1 MKSYLRF
8 LGRNKLYTAIE
19 VVGLSVALAFVLILS
34 SYIIEE
40 ISTDREVKDK
50 GRMWVCHNKG
60 IASSSQ
66 KFDKIFRA
74 MPEVTDFC
82 QFSNYETP
90 LHIKENGLSYSVK
103 PMYVSGNFFEFMG
116 YELVAGDVSKL
127 WQDERSVVI
136 SERFARNIYPGE
148 HAVGQTLTFADNDD
162 DEEPFW
168 NTLAITGVYR
178 NPEKSI
184 VMDSDIIMNIDH
196 WPYKDV
202 PGVDMGAANLLR
214 LAKGTDHEELCER
227 LYKEA
232 AANGMV
238 LYEAGLPEP
247 LMLTSFSN
255 MDLNVAKIETAPFIN
270 LTDRIMMKRFFIVCI
285 ILLGFA
291 ILNYISLTIAF
302 SRFRSKEMAARRILG
317 TTKGSLTIR
326 SFIESFCL
334 TATAFALGITIA
346 CIIQEKASAI
356 LETEISIFSNPAEII
371 WSLLLIII
379 LSTVTGLA
387 PAFISSKGKPINI
400 IKGEERYKDKQ
411 ILGKAFI
418 FIQAAISIVCLST
431 AMAYWLQTRKMLDT
445 PLGYRT
451 ENILAIKGIP
461 IKLPAGLEEIPCV
474 GRVGKTALVPIDG
487 AIMKTSRELA
497 DERLTFHITLCD
509 STTLS
514 ILGIEMTE
522 IFKSKRGASD
532 TFVTESSAQWM
543 RNLCSEKG
551 VSEDRIKDIC
561 DGVISEMRFG
571 NHSGTTEGI
580 TAIIVQENRRLPG
593 ALNRGFEEA
602 RGEFYT
608 WTSADNIMLE
618 GCIKTMV
625 EELEANKDADM
636 VYGNMY
642 LMDSEDNRITG
653 HGWFEFPVGSGNVI
667 LPDSTLLLNTVANNT
682 IGAAFMYRA
691 GAECVLGG
699 YSNRLYLLEDYDY
712 FMKMNSLFKIRHI
725 SKKEPVYAYR
735 MHKDSLTA
743 HDEELGI
750 TASRPKLM
758 KFDKIRRKV
767 YNKPIYAKIQGN
779 IPVDL
784 KEVGIHD
791 KKNSRILICDN
802 HIYNEETRA
811 EYIFEVKRCSD
822 GSFEVKSNGKAVRL
836 EDIRDTGLFLRY
848 ALWCRIL
855 RDAESKYIL

>member
-34 SYIIEE
+34 SYIIDE

-50 GRMWVCHNKG
+50 GRLWICHNKG

-66 KFDKIFRA
+66 KFDKIFKA

-90 LHIKENGLSYSVK
+90 LHIKENGLSYSEK
-103 PMYVSGNFFEFMG
+103 PMYVSSNFFEFMG
-116 YELVAGDVSKL
+116 YELVAGDASKL

-162 DEEPFW
+162 YEEPFW
-168 NTLAITGVYR
+168 NTLTITGVYR

-214 LAKGTDHEELCER
+214 LAKGTDREELCGR

-255 MDLNVAKIETAPFIN
+255 MDINVAKIETAPFIN

-302 SRFRSKEMAARRILG
+302 SRFRSKEMATRRILG
-317 TTKGSLTIR
+317 TTKGSLTTR

-346 CIIQEKASAI
+346 YIIQEKASAI

-522 IFKSKRGASD
+522 IFKSERGASD

-551 VSEDRIKDIC
+551 ISEDRIKDIC
-561 DGVISEMRFG
+561 DGVISDMRFG

-580 TAIIVQENRRLPG
+580 TAIIVQENRRLPIYLVEVEG
-593 ALNRGFEEA
+593 DAEEAKRMIKEHLDNIDVREYFDGYDVYFNPEIKAMNELVEESYHKEKNSITLIGIFALLCMLMTAMAIIALSSHYAQLNRHDTAVRKVFGISRNDVFWNTVWGFA
-602 RGEFYT
+602 LPVVAGAAVAVPPAFIYIGR
-608 WTSADNIMLE
+608 W
-618 GCIKTMV
+618 
-625 EELEANKDADM
+625 LEAYPVRIANSTLI
-636 VYGNMY
+636 Y
-642 LMDSEDNRITG
+642 LCALL
-653 HGWFEFPVGSGNVI
+653 VI
-667 LPDSTLLLNTVANNT
+667 LLVTLVSVSLQALRLMHPNP
-682 IGAAFMYRA
+682 
-691 GAECVLGG
+691 AETL
-699 YSNRLYLLEDYDY
+699 
-712 FMKMNSLFKIRHI
+712 
-725 SKKEPVYAYR
+725 KKE
-735 MHKDSLTA
+735 
-743 HDEELGI
+743 
-750 TASRPKLM
+750 
-758 KFDKIRRKV
+758 
-767 YNKPIYAKIQGN
+767 
-779 IPVDL
+779 
-784 KEVGIHD
+784 
-791 KKNSRILICDN
+791 
-802 HIYNEETRA
+802 
-811 EYIFEVKRCSD
+811 
-822 GSFEVKSNGKAVRL
+822 
-836 EDIRDTGLFLRY
+836 
-848 ALWCRIL
+848 
-855 RDAESKYIL
+855 